1 MGIVR
6 DEITITNVKDEVRV
20 QVGLLGGVRSVTVT
34 AVVDSGALRLTI
46 PESLRQKL
54 GLAVVKKVPAT
65 LADGEKLE
73 CGLSEAVEVRWKD
86 RAEITQA
93 WVVQRECSVLIGA
106 IPMEGM
112 DLIIDMKNQKL
123 VGAHGDEQIGILYS
137 NM

>member
-1 MGIVR
+1 VGIVR
-6 DEITITNVKDEVRV
+6 DEITITNALDIGDVRRGFMNAKDI
-20 QVGLLGGVRSVTVT
+20 RSATVT
-34 AVVDSGALRLTI
+34 AVADSGALRLTI

-54 GLAVVKKVPAT
+54 GLAVVEKVPAT

-93 WVVQRECSVLIGA
+93 WIVQRECSVLLGA

-112 DLIIDMKNQKL
+112 DLMIDMKNQKL
-123 VGAHGDEQIGILYS
+123 VGAHGDEQIGILY
-137 NM
+137 